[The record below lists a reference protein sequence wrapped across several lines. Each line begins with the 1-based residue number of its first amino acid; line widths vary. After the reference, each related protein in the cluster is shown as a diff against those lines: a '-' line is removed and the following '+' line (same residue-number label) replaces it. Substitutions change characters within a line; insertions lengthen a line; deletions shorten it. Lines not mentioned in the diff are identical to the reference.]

1 MTVNTT
7 RAVPI
12 LVSRETVPVRNRIA
26 VISHR
31 LNPREL
37 AVTNDTATR
46 RTCDWVQ
53 QKTGK
58 RVSILITPELGQA
71 LDTATS
77 KRMHYVETA
86 HGQPFSV
93 KGFGAAV
100 KRRESKAGLPDTRS
114 LHGLRKADGVRM
126 AEIGATENEIA
137 ARLGHTDSRSASV
150 YTKGANQERLAD
162 AAVRRIIEQNEAEC
176 APLKPVV
183 RQFSGKKLIR
193 TGSKMEGGGPGRT

>member
-12 LVSRETVPVRNRIA
+12 LVRRETVPVRNRIA

-46 RTCDWVQ
+46 RTCAWVQ

-77 KRMHYVETA
+77 KRMHYA
-86 HGQPFSV
+86 
-93 KGFGAAV
+93 
-100 KRRESKAGLPDTRS
+100 
-114 LHGLRKADGVRM
+114 
-126 AEIGATENEIA
+126 
-137 ARLGHTDSRSASV
+137 
-150 YTKGANQERLAD
+150 
-162 AAVRRIIEQNEAEC
+162 
-176 APLKPVV
+176 
-183 RQFSGKKLIR
+183 
-193 TGSKMEGGGPGRT
+193 

>member
-1 MTVNTT
+1 
-7 RAVPI
+7 
-12 LVSRETVPVRNRIA
+12 VPVRNRIA

-46 RTCDWVQ
+46 RTCAWVQ

-58 RVSILITPELGQA
+58 RVSILITPELGQS

-93 KGFGAAV
+93 KGLA
-100 KRRESKAGLPDTRS
+100 RR
-114 LHGLRKADGVRM
+114 
-126 AEIGATENEIA
+126 
-137 ARLGHTDSRSASV
+137 
-150 YTKGANQERLAD
+150 
-162 AAVRRIIEQNEAEC
+162 
-176 APLKPVV
+176 
-183 RQFSGKKLIR
+183 
-193 TGSKMEGGGPGRT
+193 